1 MSEFDI
7 SINYMRI
14 YVGIER
20 AIVKTDFVKNID
32 WGHFFSK
39 SKLK

>member
-1 MSEFDI
+1 MT
-7 SINYMRI
+7 I

-20 AIVKTDFVKNID
+20 AIVKTNFVKNIGCD
-32 WGHFFSK
+32 HFVSK

>member
-1 MSEFDI
+1 MT
-7 SINYMRI
+7 I

-20 AIVKTDFVKNID
+20 AIVKTHFVKNIGWD
-32 WGHFFSK
+32 HFVSK